1 MGIIFMITLALL
13 LALSMYVVSKRVEL
27 DEPMEIIVA
36 RRICRLRTIKNKKHC
51 KIKELEFMRNKRNM
65 ENNNT
70 KIQALK
76 IDIFYIKRE
85 IEKLKNYGKT
95 V

>member
-13 LALSMYVVSKRVEL
+13 LALTMYVVSKRVEL

-36 RRICRLRTIKNKKHC
+36 RRICRLRTIKNKKQC

-95 V
+95 A

>member
-13 LALSMYVVSKRVEL
+13 LALTMYVVSKRVEL

-36 RRICRLRTIKNKKHC
+36 RRICRLRTIKNKKQC
-51 KIKELEFMRNKRNM
+51 RIKELEFMRNKRNM

-85 IEKLKNYGKT
+85 IDKLKNYGK
-95 V
+95 

>member
-36 RRICRLRTIKNKKHC
+36 RRICRLRTIKNKKQC
-51 KIKELEFMRNKRNM
+51 RIKELEFMRNKRNM

-95 V
+95 A

>member
-36 RRICRLRTIKNKKHC
+36 RRICRLRTIKNKKQC
-51 KIKELEFMRNKRNM
+51 RIKELEFMRNKRNM

-76 IDIFYIKRE
+76 IDIFHIKRE

-95 V
+95 A

>member
-36 RRICRLRTIKNKKHC
+36 RRICRLRTIKNKKQC
-51 KIKELEFMRNKRNM
+51 RIKELEFMRNKRNM

-85 IEKLKNYGKT
+85 IEKLKNYGK
-95 V
+95 